1 MSKTSTSTSDITYTV
16 EWREYTLSDTEGRID
31 DGCCDCDPSL
41 GPDFASLEE
50 AIAWARAEAAKD
62 KLEIVTG
69 TRYGNGCV
77 IRNVYEICASVY
89 DEDEEEVVPCS
100 YEGEPWEDNDN
111 ETVDALDLHP
121 EVKKAWRRANRSYCK
136 WLDYEDCGEGYCG
149 FRMALEDELG
159 EDWDELDYIRW
170 IG

>member
-1 MSKTSTSTSDITYTV
+1 MSKTNTSDITYTV
-16 EWREYTLSDTEGRID
+16 EWREYTLSGTEGRAGDECI
-31 DGCCDCDPSL
+31 CDPDL

-50 AIAWARAEAAKD
+50 AVAWAKNEAAKD
-62 KLEIVTG
+62 KIEIVTG
-69 TRYGNGCV
+69 TRYGNGTV
-77 IRNVYEICASVY
+77 SRNVYEVCASVY

-100 YEGEPWEDNDN
+100 YTGEPWEDNDN

-121 EVKKAWRRANRSYCK
+121 EVKKAWQHANGSYRK